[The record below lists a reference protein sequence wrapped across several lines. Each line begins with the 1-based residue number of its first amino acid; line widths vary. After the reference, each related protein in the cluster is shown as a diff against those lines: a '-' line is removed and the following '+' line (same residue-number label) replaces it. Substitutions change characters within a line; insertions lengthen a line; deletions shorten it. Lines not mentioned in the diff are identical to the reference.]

1 MGRTAVESVD
11 DTQLMQESKHS
22 LFKDEQQDK
31 VEHVHPYGFTA
42 VPKKPT
48 GSGKMRMAAEAFMS
62 YMGAGRSHGV
72 AMVVGDRRYRLYKLD
87 EGEVALHDDQGHQ
100 VHIKRDG
107 VWVSAPNSKK
117 VVAQIMDDDTL
128 PQDSAAAGGGAG
140 GQKNGQIKQAGR
152 ASKVNFTLDK
162 NAFTLNHPDGV
173 VNINAK
179 TFNLTVSGVSTVK
192 AGTINEEATS
202 GAVTVTSDTANVNL
216 NAPAADVKTQGKTTK
231 IQGGGVS
238 SPPTTFA

>member
-1 MGRTAVESVD
+1 MSRSVVEAVD
-11 DTQLMQESKHS
+11 DTKLMQETKHS
-22 LFKDEQQDK
+22 LFADEQQDK
-31 VEHVHPYGFTA
+31 IEHAHPYGFTA
-42 VPKKPT
+42 VPQKPT
-48 GSGKMRMAAEAFMS
+48 GTGKLRMAAEAFLS
-62 YMGAGRSHGV
+62 YMGAGRAHGI

-87 EGEVALHDDQGHQ
+87 AGEVALHDDQGHQ

-128 PQDSAAAGGGAG
+128 PQDTGGAG

-162 NAFTLNHPDGV
+162 NTFTLNHPDGI

-202 GAVTVTSDTANVNL
+202 GAVTVTSDKANVNV
-216 NAPAADVKTQGKTTK
+216 NAPLADVKTQGVTTK

-238 SPPTTFA
+238 SPPTTFT